1 MGYISLDAPPLI
13 LDDSAMPFLIATEFT
28 VSGLSKSMA
37 GAVGKKARR
46 RGMTVDAYL
55 KELIAEDIELDRVA
69 KTKSFTE
76 LAMPFQRALAGLS
89 ESDLDALARP
99 RLPKTKAK
107 TNGKKKL

>member
-1 MGYISLDAPPLI
+1 MFSLL
-13 LDDSAMPFLIATEFT
+13 TRQFT

-37 GAVGKKARR
+37 IALGVKAKR

-55 KELIAEDIELDRVA
+55 KELIAEDIELDRIA

-89 ESDLDALARP
+89 ESDLDSLARP
-99 RLPKTKAK
+99 GLPKMRAR